1 MSEVVFAMYHP
12 KSGKEKELEKLIEM
26 HVPLLKELELIT
38 NRPRLTL
45 KSNDGTYI
53 EIVEWV
59 NAESANKAHEHPA
72 IANIWEAMEVIC
84 EFKKLADL
92 SEAHSTFSHFKV
104 IAHLSDSFDLTR

>member
-1 MSEVVFAMYHP
+1 LSEVVFALYRP
-12 KSGKEKELEKLIEM
+12 KSGKEKELEKLIER
-26 HVPLLKELELIT
+26 HAPLLRELELIT

-45 KSNDGTYI
+45 QSTDGTYI
-53 EIVEWV
+53 ELIEWV

-92 SEAHSTFSHFKV
+92 KEANTAFAHLKV
-104 IAHLSDSFDLTR
+104 ISHLSDSFT